1 MKNIL
6 FTLIISISFVTFA
19 FGQDVTGILKEGDR
33 LELVP
38 DQKAAFLK
46 FKEALKI
53 QPTNLHALTKC
64 AELCSSIG
72 NREATTKSRDD
83 YFAVALIYAKTAY
96 KLYPESDV
104 ANVAM
109 AIAQGRIILLKSGKE
124 KIVAVKDLKMFA
136 EKAVSVNPNNF
147 KAWHILGKWH
157 YEVSNLT
164 SFERGAAKIFYGALP
179 TASLANAIAYYEKA
193 KTLSPNFILNYLELA
208 KAYKR
213 NGEKVK
219 AIKQLNFLLT
229 LKNIVEDDAK
239 VKIEAGDLLK
249 KLK

>member
-1 MKNIL
+1 MKQFLVGL
-6 FTLIISISFVTFA
+6 FISVTIFA
-19 FGQDVTGILKEGDR
+19 HAYGQDVAAILKEGDR

-46 FKEALKI
+46 YKEALKI

-72 NREATTKSRDD
+72 NRETTTINRDN

-96 KLYPESDV
+96 KLYPETDA

-124 KIVAVKDLKMFA
+124 KIAAVKDLKMYA
-136 EKAVSVNPNNF
+136 EKAVAVNPNNF

-164 SFERGAAKIFYGALP
+164 SLERGAAKLFYGALP
-179 TASLANAIAYYEKA
+179 AASLANAITYYEKA
-193 KTLSPNFILNYLELA
+193 KALSPNFVLNYLELA

-213 NGEKVK
+213 NGDK
-219 AIKQLNFLLT
+219 AKAVAQLNFLLT
-229 LKNIVEDDAK
+229 LKNVVEDDMK
-239 VKIEAGDLLK
+239 VKTEAADLLK
-249 KLK
+249 KWG